1 MDTKETSLADDGIQ
15 LDVAGTEPETFT
27 VEESPKLDGEKE
39 ETVVD
44 TEPSETQSEPEKKE
58 EVIPS
63 EAGKSFTEKTEEEYI
78 AENNTL
84 LKRIAD
90 KESFINVQKA
100 RIEGS
105 EEIIKS
111 LTAQLNDLLKFFETK
126 PDEVDLDKY
135 TKIQNSVPQIKG
147 QMVSNVAVMKLRSAA
162 GQLDLNQVEIDRV
175 NRSLRED
182 GYDADTIARSSD
194 KSILYYIKS
203 VVDEFRQTR
212 SAIVPNSVPSNDLAE
227 LRELMAKQAEEI
239 KALREKLSSPPKE
252 EAKVKAK
259 PSKPPVATPSGSGGK
274 VASKG
279 NDEFSITGEVR
290 I

>member
-239 KALREKLSSPPKE
+239 KTLREKLSSPPKE
-252 EAKVKAK
+252 EAKAKAK